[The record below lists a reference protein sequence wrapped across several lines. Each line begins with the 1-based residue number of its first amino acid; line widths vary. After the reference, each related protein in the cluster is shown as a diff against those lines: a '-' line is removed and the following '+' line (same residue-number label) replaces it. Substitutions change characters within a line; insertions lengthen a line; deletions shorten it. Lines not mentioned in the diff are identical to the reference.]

1 MKTTVTVNGVDLV
14 LAHIQSVGEVYYG
27 LAGWSYTITMS
38 TGKAYV
44 VRQEPE
50 WFLNTNYEKYSH
62 APALAAAAQSE
73 EDREKI
79 EDHRTALLNDL
90 YRLYTK

>member
-14 LAHIQSVGEVYYG
+14 LAHIQSVGEIYYG
-27 LAGWSYTITMS
+27 LGGWSYTITMS
-38 TGKAYV
+38 TGKTYE
-44 VRQEPE
+44 VRQEPDPN
-50 WFLNTNYEKYSH
+50 FKKYSY

-73 EDREKI
+73 EDREKL
-79 EDHRTALLNDL
+79 EDHRTTLLNAL